1 MTDLNAMIWG
11 RILERLLIVSFS
23 GVSLILG
30 WNLFKIRLLKDQAAE
45 FSIKDW
51 RIRLERVGPGVFFA
65 LFGIA
70 GLISSAVHPLSITS
84 GLPEKTSTPEVAAS
98 QKASASPAGLD
109 INYAGSAI
117 DSAADE
123 VRAINTIEEFGVP
136 PSMSRANPGEKEA
149 LSRAV
154 SLLDARKRALLQAE
168 FGPALTQYEKWKA
181 DADQDPGS
189 LGRLSPSD
197 STQFRKIDQLAH
209 GTLVGEA
216 K

>member
-1 MTDLNAMIWG
+1 MIWG

-23 GVSLILG
+23 GISLILG
-30 WNLFKIRLLKDQAAE
+30 WNLFKIRLLKDQTAE

-70 GLISSAVHPLSITS
+70 GLISSAVHPLSITG
-84 GLPEKTSTPEVAAS
+84 GLPAKTSLSETATSEKGAG
-98 QKASASPAGLD
+98 SPAGLD
-109 INYAGSAI
+109 INYAGSAF

-123 VRAINTIEEFGVP
+123 VRAINTVEQFGVP
-136 PSMSRANPGEKEA
+136 SAMPQANPGEKEA
-149 LSRAV
+149 LGRAV
-154 SLLDARKRALLQAE
+154 SLLEARKQVLLQAE
-168 FGPALTQYEKWKA
+168 FGSALAQYEKWKA

-209 GTLVGEA
+209 GTLAGVA
-216 K
+216 P